1 MIAALIVAAGKG
13 VRMGADMRKQYLP
26 LGGQPILAHTIQAF
40 AECRRIDQMVVAVPV
55 DEIAFCREIINK
67 VPLRFPVKWV
77 VGGSRRQDS
86 VCNGL
91 DALTDEGIVLIHD
104 GVRPLVTQMLIESC
118 IEGAQRWD
126 ACIPVVAV
134 TDTLKRI
141 DAQHKIIQTVSR
153 EGLGMA
159 QTPQG
164 FRISLIKK
172 AHNQAR
178 RNGWEATDDASLIE
192 RTGGSVHA
200 ITGSPVNIKITT
212 PEDLRW
218 ARMLLDSQIDP

>member
-26 LGGQPILAHTIQAF
+26 LGDRPILAHTIQAF
-40 AECRRIDQMVVAVPV
+40 AACRLIDQMVVAVPV

-67 VPLRFPVKWV
+67 VPLRVPVQWV

-134 TDTLKRI
+134 TDTLKQI
-141 DAQHKIIQTVSR
+141 DAQHKIIRTVSR

-200 ITGSPVNIKITT
+200 ISGSPVNIKITT